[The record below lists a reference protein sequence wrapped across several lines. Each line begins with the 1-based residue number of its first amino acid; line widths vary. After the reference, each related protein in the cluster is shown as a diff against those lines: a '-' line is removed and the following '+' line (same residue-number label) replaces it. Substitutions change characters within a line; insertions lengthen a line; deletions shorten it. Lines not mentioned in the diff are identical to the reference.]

1 MIDNKNESELEAHL
15 CRVMKHALD
24 QTGSKSDKGTEK
36 GASRIVSILYLKCQ
50 GRVALGVKLAYL
62 KTF

>member
-15 CRVMKHALD
+15 CRMMKHSLD

-36 GASRIVSILYLKCQ
+36 GASRTVSILL
-50 GRVALGVKLAYL
+50 L
-62 KTF
+62 F